1 MQLGRIL
8 KTENTLQNMID
19 PEMRRRKHRGLLKG
33 EEMHQLARDIGY
45 GNRGTITAGDLMA
58 QRNCYNCLTLIMVC
72 IVYWQA
78 KEIARIIS
86 EYNLESTG
94 LDLSLLKHTSPIGW
108 NNVILYGEYIINKS
122 LIRR

>member
-45 GNRGTITAGDLMA
+45 GNRGTITARDLIA
-58 QRNCYNCLTLIMVC
+58 QRNSCNCLTLIMAC

-78 KEIARIIS
+78 KEIARILS
-86 EYNLESTG
+86 QYNLESTG
-94 LDLSLLKHTSPIGW
+94 LDLSLLKHISPIGW
-108 NNVILYGEYIINKS
+108 DNVILYGEYIINKS